1 MSPVEAAVLIVVAA
15 AIATYATAIGTG
27 GGFLIAPLLLVRYPD
42 VEPAFVTA
50 ASLSVVA
57 ISTVTSSVF
66 VTRERRVDYHLVG
79 AIAVVAVPAA
89 MLGAAGTAI
98 LPRTLFAIGFAAL
111 LAALAA
117 YLVWRPQAGTVAPVR
132 RAWRRRLVD
141 REGDTFEYRIPVLRS
156 VLPVLGMSFVAA
168 LVGIGGGSIDVPV
181 LTRVMR
187 VPHAIAV
194 PSVQVLIALMTIS
207 AVGLHLATGHA
218 GDPFNDV
225 PWLGLG
231 VAAGNPLAQR
241 LRRRGGEGR
250 LTRLLALGLVI
261 VAVQTAVRAL

>member
-1 MSPVEAAVLIVVAA
+1 MSPVEAAVLIVAGA
-15 AIATYATAIGTG
+15 AIATYATAIGAG
-27 GGFLIAPLLLVRYPD
+27 GGFLIAPLLLWRYPD
-42 VEPAFVTA
+42 AEPEFVTA

-66 VTRERRVDYHLVG
+66 VTRERRVDYRLVG
-79 AIAVVAVPAA
+79 AIAVVAVPGA

-117 YLVWRPQAGTVAPVR
+117 YLVWRPEAGAVAPVK
-132 RAWRRRLVD
+132 RAWRRQLVD
-141 REGDTFEYRIPVLRS
+141 REGNTFEYRIPVLRS
-156 VLPVLGMSFVAA
+156 ALPALGMSFLSA
-168 LVGIGGGSIDVPV
+168 LAGIGGGPITVPV

-187 VPHAIAV
+187 VPHAITV
-194 PSVQVLIALMTIS
+194 PSVQVLIALMAIS

-231 VAAGNPLAQR
+231 VVAGNPLGQQ

>member
-1 MSPVEAAVLIVVAA
+1 MSPVEAAVLIVVGA
-15 AIATYATAIGTG
+15 AIATYATAIGAG

-42 VEPAFVTA
+42 AEPEFVTA

-57 ISTVTSSVF
+57 ISTVTSSAF
-66 VTRERRVDYHLVG
+66 VTRERRVDYRLVG
-79 AIAVVAVPAA
+79 AIAVVAVPVA
-89 MLGAAGTAI
+89 MLGAAGTSI
-98 LPRTLFAIGFAAL
+98 LPRTLFALGFAAL

-117 YLVWRPQAGTVAPVR
+117 YLVWRPEARIVAPVR

-141 REGDTFEYRIPVLRS
+141 REGNTFEYRIPVVRS
-156 VLPVLGMSFVAA
+156 VLPVLGMSFFSA
-168 LVGIGGGSIDVPV
+168 LAGIGGGPLTVPL

-194 PSVQVLIALMTIS
+194 PSAQVLIALMAIS
-207 AVGLHLATGHA
+207 ATGLHLATGHA
-218 GDPFNDV
+218 GDPFSDV
-225 PWLGLG
+225 AWLGLG
-231 VAAGNPLAQR
+231 VVAGNPLGQQ
-241 LRRRGGEGR
+241 LRQRGGEGR